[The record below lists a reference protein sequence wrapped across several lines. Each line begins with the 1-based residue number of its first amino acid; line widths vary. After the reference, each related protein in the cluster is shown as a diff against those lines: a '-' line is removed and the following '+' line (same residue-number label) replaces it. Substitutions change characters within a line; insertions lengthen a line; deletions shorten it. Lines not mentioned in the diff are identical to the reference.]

1 MLIITFDFKIH
12 WTFLHKYLMKKI
24 ILILIPLL
32 FNLSVCFSQADSLK
46 GPFIKLRT
54 GELIHGQKIDLKQHN
69 DKSGNIFLDDKKYP
83 TKQVEFIM
91 DSNNHLYAG
100 YGSLTASYFDKNGIY
115 FYKQR
120 FESADGKLKEFD
132 FFSIGLSEIRKINA
146 TNFKDL
152 MKNDV
157 VANSLIQKA
166 NKAKKTCTISLLVA
180 GGLFVSSFAI
190 IGNSDFY
197 LGVSG
202 AGGAALISAAIANG
216 IKKNK
221 TRKAIKKYYGIEV
234 DGYN

>member
-1 MLIITFDFKIH
+1 
-12 WTFLHKYLMKKI
+12 MKKI

-32 FNLSVCFSQADSLK
+32 FNSSVYFSQSDSLK
-46 GPFIKLRT
+46 GPFIKLRS
-54 GELIHGQKIDLKQHN
+54 GELIHGQKIELKEHS
-69 DKSGNIFLDDKKYP
+69 DKSGNIYLDEKKYA

-100 YGSLTASYFDKNGIY
+100 YGSLTASYFDKDGIY

-120 FESADGKLKEFD
+120 RETIDGKEIREYD
-132 FFSIGLSEIRKINA
+132 FFSNGLSKIQKINA

-152 MKNDV
+152 MKNDI
-157 VANSLIQKA
+157 VANNLIQKA
-166 NKAKKTCTISLLVA
+166 NKAKKACTISLFIA
-180 GGLFVSSFAI
+180 GGLFISSFVI
-190 IGNSDFY
+190 NGNSDVY

-221 TRKAIKKYYGIEV
+221 TRKAIKKYYGIEI